1 LPELYRHPDNAALD
15 SEGDADT
22 KKEGQMKRLLDPT
35 FKYVP
40 SGQTDIRKTFARVR
54 REQAQQSQP
63 KAVVPLR
70 KRS

>member
-1 LPELYRHPDNAALD
+1 
-15 SEGDADT
+15 
-22 KKEGQMKRLLDPT
+22 MKRLLDPT

-54 REQAQQSQP
+54 REQAQQSQA